1 MRENEK
7 AKLAALIVF
16 LLVLAAGLLPR
27 EAKALPI
34 TVLVSVTVTDTSTS
48 GTTFD
53 AVSPITIGT
62 PPVGTI
68 FWQAE
73 LFGNCTDGIGAAV
86 TGCSLSPSALSPALA
101 RIAIDGVT
109 LIDQGTALSFPG
121 AGPNNFSFGP
131 TTGSFD
137 CTLVAGCD
145 QVQFRINFTGSGGND
160 AYVISQRL
168 ILSDTPFGV
177 PEPGAALLFG
187 AGAVVLGFLRRFRGA
202 VVSIEKALHVADLPL
217 EYSMADRRI
226 AIQPHRR

>member
-34 TVLVSVTVTDTSTS
+34 TFLFSLTATDTSTS

-53 AVSPITIGT
+53 AVSPISIGT

-109 LIDQGTALSFPG
+109 LIDQGTALSLPG

-160 AYVISQRL
+160 AYVITQRL
-168 ILSDTPFGV
+168 TLSDTPFGV
-177 PEPGAALLFG
+177 PEPGS
-187 AGAVVLGFLRRFRGA
+187 VVLLGLGLMGLR
-202 VVSIEKALHVADLPL
+202 VA
-217 EYSMADRRI
+217 RRCWG
-226 AIQPHRR
+226 R